1 MQSLKVYISEGR
13 HDPSIFKAVFM
24 AGAPGAGKSFVSDW
38 MALGPQLGYKVI
50 NSDTEFERY
59 MKEAGLTD
67 DKGAVILDPKREFER
82 GVIRSVAKRHTQAK
96 QRHALI
102 GRLGLVIDGT
112 AANAAKIIKQKKFL
126 ETLGYECAMVYVN
139 VPLDV
144 SIASDKERGEQGD
157 RSIGPE
163 LVTQKYNELDKG
175 IPKLIKAF
183 GTVTT
188 GFGPKPSKSMFFIV
202 DNTVR
207 EKTPSLIRKVLGDI
221 TKWSKQ
227 LPKNNAAKQWMRNN

>member
-1 MQSLKVYISEGR
+1 MQSLKLFLEGR
-13 HDPSIFKAVFM
+13 NDPSIFHAVFM

-50 NSDTEFERY
+50 NSDMEFTRY

-67 DKGAVILDPKREFER
+67 DKGAVIIDPKRSFER
-82 GVIRSVAKRHTQAK
+82 DVVRTVAKRHTAAI

-112 AANAAKIIKQKKFL
+112 AANATKIIAQKKKL
-126 ETLGYECAMVYVN
+126 ELLGYECAMVYVN
-139 VPLDV
+139 VPLKM
-144 SIASDKERGEQGD
+144 SIAADKQRGEEGE
-157 RSIGPE
+157 RTIGAE
-163 LVTQKYNELDKG
+163 LVTAKYNELDTG

-183 GTVTT
+183 GSATT
-188 GFGPKPSKSMFFIV
+188 GFGPRPSKSMFFIV

-207 EKTPSLIRKVLGDI
+207 EKTPSLIRKVLGEI
-221 TKWSKQ
+221 TKWAKK
-227 LPKNNAAKQWMRNN
+227 LPKNRAAKLWMKNN